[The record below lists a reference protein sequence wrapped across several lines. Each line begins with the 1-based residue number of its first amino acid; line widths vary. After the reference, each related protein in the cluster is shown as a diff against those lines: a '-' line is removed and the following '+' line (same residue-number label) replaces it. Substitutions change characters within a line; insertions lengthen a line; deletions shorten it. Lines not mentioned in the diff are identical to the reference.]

1 MCTRNHVLTVL
12 SVATEERTT
21 CITLIHQGHVQGSF
35 CTIDSKQ
42 A

>member
-12 SVATEERTT
+12 SVATEE
-21 CITLIHQGHVQGSF
+21 LIHQEHVQGNF
-35 CTIDSKQ
+35 LHDQYSKQ